1 MGVEVRKKE
10 VENRCFGRMHEGCA
24 PPPPLGKRTMARRVG
39 RGRGMVGGGSGEHKR
54 KKTSVG
60 NLRSTASLALF
71 TLLTLI

>member
-54 KKTSVG
+54 KKPLSAIYG
-60 NLRSTASLALF
+60 LLPALHF
-71 TLLTLI
+71 SHF